1 MLEKLDLIKKRYEE
15 ISNLIAQPDIV
26 TDPKQLQPLAK
37 EHASLED
44 IVNKYDAYNQTL
56 AAIEDTETLLKDS
69 TDPEMAEL
77 AKVELEKLANARDR
91 QLKDLQI
98 AFLPKDANKSRNA
111 IIEIRAGTGGEE
123 AALFASELYRM
134 YSRYAQNKGWT
145 VDLIDANAT
154 EIGGFKEVIFEIIGK
169 GAFERL
175 KYEKGVHRV
184 QRVPKTEAS
193 GRIHTST
200 ATVAVLPEAED
211 IEININT
218 DDIKM
223 DFFRSG
229 GAGGQNVNKV
239 TTAVRLTHLPT
250 GIVATCQ
257 DERSQIR
264 NRMKAMAVLR
274 ARLFDIEQQKKL
286 QETTAER
293 RSQIGSGERSE
304 KIRTYNFPQDRM
316 TDHRISLSLHNLPG
330 ILAGDLD
337 TIIDA
342 LISKEK
348 EKLLENLMG
357 IES

>member
-69 TDPEMAEL
+69 IDPEMAEL

-123 AALFASELYRM
+123 AALFAAELYRM

-223 DFFRSG
+223 NFFRSG
-229 GAGGQNVNKV
+229 GGG
-239 TTAVRLTHLPT
+239 
-250 GIVATCQ
+250 
-257 DERSQIR
+257 
-264 NRMKAMAVLR
+264 
-274 ARLFDIEQQKKL
+274 
-286 QETTAER
+286 
-293 RSQIGSGERSE
+293 
-304 KIRTYNFPQDRM
+304 
-316 TDHRISLSLHNLPG
+316 
-330 ILAGDLD
+330 
-337 TIIDA
+337 
-342 LISKEK
+342 
-348 EKLLENLMG
+348 
-357 IES
+357 